1 MNRNPGKVLL
11 LLFCTFWLHAAD
23 FSYQFKVSN
32 RQPYVKEPILLT
44 LDINQTN
51 KEKVLLFKFDLQK
64 SPDYEFHRLF
74 AKETDSYHAA
84 KVHYEYLI
92 YPLKSGKIELKSDLI
107 QKATTDENLAYSFS
121 GDRDNVKGLTT
132 VDTKVSLAPLALQVK
147 ALPAETQLVGNFT
160 LEHTLKKRKA
170 EAYEPLPFTVTIEGV
185 GYPPLLETLVP
196 KKKDYTLFEE
206 KPVVKSVNTPEGAKS
221 TVIYIM
227 ALSHGS
233 SFDLDPVKIKAFDP
247 AGERSYM
254 LSIPEQHFEISPA
267 DTKKLVDTT
276 DDPKPL
282 QTDLSWLTSLL
293 GCLVVFFAGYL
304 TALTWK
310 WKRQVT
316 TRNRDPLWEKVK
328 ACKEE
333 KSLLQLLMAA
343 DSKRFEKAIAGL
355 EKGIYGHTKSNFKQ
369 IKQEVLE
376 QIE

>member
-64 SPDYEFHRLF
+64 SPDYEFRRLF

-84 KVHYEYLI
+84 KVHYEYLV
-92 YPLKSGKIELKSDLI
+92 YPLKPGKIELKSDLI

-147 ALPAETQLVGNFT
+147 VLPAETQLVGNFT

-196 KKKDYTLFEE
+196 KKKDYALFEE

-254 LSIPEQHFEISPA
+254 LGIPEQHFEITPA
-267 DTKKLVDTT
+267 DTKKLLDTT
-276 DDPKPL
+276 DNPKPL

-310 WKRQVT
+310 WKGKVT
-316 TRNRDPLWEKVK
+316 ARDRDPLWEKVK

-333 KSLLQLLMAA
+333 KTLLQLLMAA

-355 EKGIYGHTKSNFKQ
+355 EKGIYGHAKSNFKQ